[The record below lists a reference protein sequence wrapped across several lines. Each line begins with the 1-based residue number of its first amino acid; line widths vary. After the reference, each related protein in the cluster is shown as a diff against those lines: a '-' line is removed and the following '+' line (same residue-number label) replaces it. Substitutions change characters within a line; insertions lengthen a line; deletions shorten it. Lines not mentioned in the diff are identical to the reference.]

1 LRRPRA
7 AIRELEMANPLVREQ
22 TTAEFFRELV
32 ESAMARQHVKA
43 ADLTEFYL
51 VNLLCQHVRIDGID
65 RRGEH
70 AQPLALRLARA
81 IESAGSEQRA
91 RLRSIGDFSVF
102 MAGFFSDS
110 FKRAAVDIDY
120 YKSMGEYAYG
130 SLSRSDD
137 DRFAEVFG
145 ELSRKFVGFVDVL
158 ADISE
163 HTTLAKATDV
173 LRLYERWL
181 RTGSE
186 RDGQRL
192 IERGILPN
200 QSIGKRF
207 VQ

>member
-1 LRRPRA
+1 
-7 AIRELEMANPLVREQ
+7 MANPLVREQ
-22 TTAEFFRELV
+22 STAEFFRELV

-51 VNLLCQHVRIDGID
+51 VNLLCQYVRIDGPD
-65 RRGEH
+65 RRRREDT
-70 AQPLALRLARA
+70 QPLALRLAKA
-81 IESAGSEQRA
+81 IDSGGVEQRA
-91 RLRSIGDFSVF
+91 RLRSIGDFSLF
-102 MAGFFSDS
+102 MSGFFSDS
-110 FKRAAVDIDY
+110 FTRAAVDIDY
-120 YKSMGEYAYG
+120 YMTMGEYAYG
-130 SLSRSDD
+130 SLSRSDED
-137 DRFAEVFG
+137 AFAEVFG

-192 IERGILPN
+192 VERGILPN

-207 VQ
+207 IQ

>member
-1 LRRPRA
+1 
-7 AIRELEMANPLVREQ
+7 MANPLVREQ

-32 ESAMARQHVKA
+32 ESAMARQHVKE
-43 ADLTEFYL
+43 ADLTEFYI
-51 VNLLCQHVRIDGID
+51 VNLLCQYVRIDSSD
-65 RRGEH
+65 RRAEH
-70 AQPLALRLARA
+70 TQPLALRLARA

-91 RLRSIGDFSVF
+91 RLRGIGDFSLF
-102 MAGFFSDS
+102 MSGFFSDS
-110 FKRAAVDIDY
+110 FTRAAVDIDY

-137 DRFAEVFG
+137 DQFAEVFG

-163 HTTLAKATDV
+163 HTTLARATDV